1 MEFVHSPL
9 KYIGLSENSATPT
22 IIVFP
27 IKIAMFSSS
36 AALRTPHFSQSTGK
50 PNSNHVIHLY
60 KSWKNQ
66 WNVGE
71 IWNFY
76 GFSMVSPHCWNHHQ
90 CLPSI
95 PACGALPIVPAAPRA
110 SPDASPLSLAQH
122 GIAVF
127 DKPAKNWEIPPGTQ
141 AWAPPGTFQLFNAIP
156 QKIILAGCHFCGFSV
171 WKKCK
176 FGVLKRYQWKIIANP
191 WSGH

>member
-1 MEFVHSPL
+1 MRYLRVVALHGDRYTAQTRTLQTSVLLPRAVERQSCLCKTYVDDRDGSEKSAIRCVEFVHSPL

-66 WNVGE
+66 RNVGE

-76 GFSMVSPHCWNHHQ
+76 GFSMVSPHC
-90 CLPSI
+90 
-95 PACGALPIVPAAPRA
+95 
-110 SPDASPLSLAQH
+110 
-122 GIAVF
+122 
-127 DKPAKNWEIPPGTQ
+127 
-141 AWAPPGTFQLFNAIP
+141 
-156 QKIILAGCHFCGFSV
+156 
-171 WKKCK
+171 
-176 FGVLKRYQWKIIANP
+176 
-191 WSGH
+191 